1 MTSIVAVAR
10 TSAGPRGAICR
21 LAALLLLTAGLSGC
35 QAVMMLGYLVGGPPS
50 SDPDFHVKTKES
62 LDKKGTTVLVYCYAP
77 KEVKWANDRVDFDL
91 AKHLAHQLNQ
101 KKIKVVDPDR
111 VYAWLD
117 KHDKWKKTS
126 ELGKVFKVDYV
137 IHVDL
142 REYGLYEPNSP
153 NLYRGRADAIINVVK
168 MDDDRRDGNL
178 IYTNAV
184 KSYFPTRAPVDA
196 NQMSF
201 AEFKKR
207 YLSALSYEIGTLFFS
222 TDTGDDIPN
231 GLL

>member
-1 MTSIVAVAR
+1 MLPLFQTRDAGAR
-10 TSAGPRGAICR
+10 HVIAR
-21 LAALLLLTAGLSGC
+21 LAAVALLALGLSGC
-35 QAVMMLGYLVGGPPS
+35 QTVMMLGYLIGGPPS
-50 SDPDFHVKTKES
+50 SDPDFHVKTKRS

-77 KEVKWANDRVDFDL
+77 KELKWDNEKIDYDV
-91 AKHLAHQLNQ
+91 AKHLAHQLMNR
-101 KKIKVVDPDR
+101 KIAVIDPDR
-111 VYAWLD
+111 VYDWLD

-126 ELGKVFKVDYV
+126 ELGRAFKVDYV

-142 REYGLYEPNSP
+142 KEYSLFEPRSS
-153 NLYRGRADAIINVVK
+153 NLYRGHADVQVNVVK
-168 MDDDRRDGNL
+168 MDDDRRDGNV

-184 KSYFPTRAPVDA
+184 KSHYPTRGPVDQ

-222 TDTGDDIPN
+222 TETGDEIPN
-231 GLL
+231 GLAI